1 MAEIIKQVAASSDD
15 CYVFNTTMRLAS
27 AAIFIAIVGHYPNSY
42 MRFLNIPIPPG
53 STIDHAHLE
62 LCSPSSQSGNNNF
75 LVRGIKE
82 PNPATF
88 STGIDAEARPVTA
101 VSIPWNLDSAVG
113 SFDAI
118 WPADTWHG
126 APPDGPELKD
136 IVQEIVN
143 QGGWASG
150 NSMAIKLEA
159 SDTGITRS
167 VWSWDG
173 DPDKAAILVITYTP
187 PAMIQHTLTISATIG
202 GTTNPAL
209 GAYLYDE
216 GAIANVLATPD
227 AGYRFLNWDL
237 DGLTVTD
244 NPIAVLMDADHT
256 ITAVFE
262 KFPSKVAGLNATN
275 ITETSFDLTWTPNP
289 EPVNRYRVYIRKL

>member
-1 MAEIIKQVAASSDD
+1 MAEMIRQVAASSDD
-15 CYVFNTTMRLAS
+15 CYVFNTTMRLTS

-53 STIDHAHLE
+53 STIEHAHLE
-62 LCSPSSQSGNNNF
+62 VCSYGSNGGRS
-75 LVRGIKE
+75 VMAVYGIKE
-82 PNPATF
+82 PNTNTF
-88 STGIDAEARPVTA
+88 STQADADVRPMTA
-101 VSIPWNLDSAVG
+101 AFADWICGAGAGEFEQYWG
-113 SFDAI
+113 
-118 WPADTWHG
+118 ADTWHG

-173 DPDKAAILVITYTP
+173 DPAKAPILVITYTP
-187 PAMIQHTLTISATIG
+187 PGEIQHTLIISTTLG
-202 GTTNPAL
+202 GTTNPAP
-209 GAYLYDE
+209 GSYPHDE

-227 AGYRFLNWDL
+227 VGYRFLNWDL

-244 NPIAVLMDADHT
+244 
-256 ITAVFE
+256 
-262 KFPSKVAGLNATN
+262 
-275 ITETSFDLTWTPNP
+275 
-289 EPVNRYRVYIRKL
+289 